1 MRKRIEQ
8 KEHCA
13 CLEFLSNIFA
23 MASII
28 AGTWSLIS
36 SSAEVVSK
44 ARGMTLGIHKLLQPE
59 SVDLSDADRRRLI
72 GLQRRVQCMVQP
84 LNFLLLWSKNR
95 DDRVQQVVLSAQELL
110 FDIYTFIEYLS
121 DDQPAHA
128 RCRRWSSTT
137 KSEQLD
143 FFLRELD
150 FTCISV
156 NIALSM
162 EVRSDPVQS
171 EDFSLLALLRAHRRI
186 KEMEGRS
193 GHLCALVG
201 CLYKGIGQVDQVSNG
216 TRSLEC
222 SQWSPAL
229 SLATFKVVAMLG
241 TASVQRYGIE
251 IESRLPL
258 SQRGAS
264 QETGQSYVG
273 LNSSTRLEFPITAA
287 CKAQLR
293 TTGHL
298 NLTVGSQDLQVDSL
312 ALVWDDG
319 DTAGVEDGLTDL
331 GNLGLE
337 GTGVAGYFSSSRTV
351 TGSGGHGNCFAFVF
365 DGRSDTGELV
375 TPLDAIYLARLCA
388 EIECKDQTR
397 DKG

>member
-1 MRKRIEQ
+1 M
-8 KEHCA
+8 
-13 CLEFLSNIFA
+13 
-23 MASII
+23 
-28 AGTWSLIS
+28 
-36 SSAEVVSK
+36 
-44 ARGMTLGIHKLLQPE
+44 
-59 SVDLSDADRRRLI
+59 
-72 GLQRRVQCMVQP
+72 
-84 LNFLLLWSKNR
+84 
-95 DDRVQQVVLSAQELL
+95 QQVVLSAQELL

-128 RCRRWSSTT
+128 RSRRWSSTT

-156 NIALSM
+156 NMALSM
-162 EVRSDPVQS
+162 EVRSDPVKS

-201 CLYKGIGQVDQVSNG
+201 CLYKGIGQVDQVSNNG

-312 ALVWDDG
+312 ALVWADG
-319 DTAGVEDGLTDL
+319 ADAADVEDGLTDL
-331 GNLGLE
+331 GNLSLE
-337 GTGVAGYFSSSRTV
+337 GTGLTGYFSSSPSV
-351 TGSGGHGNCFAFVF
+351 TCTGGHGNCFAFVF

-397 DKG
+397 DKGWLGSWMGSHNDSFFYVCKLFQKHPPTKKEVIPKIIGDLIQVSGHITSQSWLAPKLP

>member
-1 MRKRIEQ
+1 
-8 KEHCA
+8 
-13 CLEFLSNIFA
+13 

-44 ARGMTLGIHKLLQPE
+44 ARGMTLGIHKLLSPE
-59 SVDLSDADRRRLI
+59 AATGDLCDGDRRRLI

-84 LNFLLLWSKNR
+84 LNFLLLWSKSR
-95 DDRVQQVVLSAQELL
+95 DDRVQQVVLNAQELL

-128 RCRRWSSTT
+128 RARRWSSAT

-156 NIALSM
+156 NMALNM

-171 EDFSLLALLRAHRRI
+171 NDFSLLALLRAHRRI

-193 GHLCALVG
+193 GHLCAMLG
-201 CLYKGIGQVDQVSNG
+201 CLYKGQGGQGGQGHSD
-216 TRSLEC
+216 R
-222 SQWSPAL
+222 QWSPAL

-241 TASVQRYGIE
+241 PSGAGHSQVQRYGIE

-258 SQRGAS
+258 SQRGSSA
-264 QETGQSYVG
+264 EMAESYG

-287 CKAQLR
+287 CKAQLQ

-298 NLTVGSQDLQVDSL
+298 NLVVMTGPDLAVDSL
-312 ALVWDDG
+312 ALVWSHGG
-319 DTAGVEDGLTDL
+319 D
-331 GNLGLE
+331 
-337 GTGVAGYFSSSRTV
+337 
-351 TGSGGHGNCFAFVF
+351 GSGDCFAFVF
-365 DGRSDTGELV
+365 DGPRAPGDTGELV
-375 TPLDAIYLARLCA
+375 LTPLDAIYLARLCA
-388 EIECKDQTR
+388 ELEQKAPTDGA
-397 DKG
+397 KASLAKPSSKKKS

>member
-1 MRKRIEQ
+1 
-8 KEHCA
+8 
-13 CLEFLSNIFA
+13 
-23 MASII
+23 
-28 AGTWSLIS
+28 
-36 SSAEVVSK
+36 
-44 ARGMTLGIHKLLQPE
+44 
-59 SVDLSDADRRRLI
+59 
-72 GLQRRVQCMVQP
+72 
-84 LNFLLLWSKNR
+84 
-95 DDRVQQVVLSAQELL
+95 
-110 FDIYTFIEYLS
+110 
-121 DDQPAHA
+121 
-128 RCRRWSSTT
+128 
-137 KSEQLD
+137 
-143 FFLRELD
+143 
-150 FTCISV
+150 
-156 NIALSM
+156 
-162 EVRSDPVQS
+162 
-171 EDFSLLALLRAHRRI
+171 
-186 KEMEGRS
+186 
-193 GHLCALVG
+193 
-201 CLYKGIGQVDQVSNG
+201 
-216 TRSLEC
+216 
-222 SQWSPAL
+222 
-229 SLATFKVVAMLG
+229 MLG

-397 DKG
+397 DKGWLESLDGGSHNDTMILS